1 MTRSGAQGCIT
12 FETNR
17 FKELSDMFQYC
28 RNYLFIK
35 RLLLFVDTILH
46 IIAFMV
52 GLALVAGTL
61 FSAISTF
68 VLPRIARSQLN
79 RIVFGILRRVVEI
92 LLHFTSTF
100 EQRDAMMAYYAPIGL
115 MLLVPAWYTLITIG
129 YAAMYWALGMQD
141 LLFDLRLSGSSLLT
155 LGFAS
160 SDGFLVTSLVFSEA
174 TIGLV
179 LVALLIAYLPTM
191 YSAFSRREQAVNLL
205 EVRAG
210 NPPSAVEMILR
221 FNRIQGIERLNDYWS
236 VWKAWFADIEES
248 HTVLPALVFFRSPRP
263 QNSWVTAAGAV
274 LDAAS
279 LTLSAVDIP
288 ISASA
293 QLSIR
298 AGFLA
303 LRRISD
309 YFDIRYPSDP
319 HYPRNSINITRAE
332 FDAALERLSR
342 DNVPL
347 KPDRDQAW
355 NDFAGWR
362 VNYDFVLLALC
373 SLTMAPPS
381 PWTGDRTPK
390 SKLPPLF
397 LPKK

>member
-1 MTRSGAQGCIT
+1 MDI
-12 FETNR
+12 F
-17 FKELSDMFQYC
+17 
-28 RNYLFIK
+28 
-35 RLLLFVDTILH
+35 LH
-46 IIAFMV
+46 ILAFLF
-52 GLALVAGTL
+52 GLALVARTL

-79 RIVFGILRRVVEI
+79 RVVFGMLRRVVGV

-100 EQRDAMMAYYAPIGL
+100 EQRDAIMAYYAPIGL
-115 MLLVPAWYTLITIG
+115 MLLVPAWYILITIG

-160 SDGFLVTSLVFSEA
+160 TDGFLISILVFSEA

-221 FNRIQGIERLNDYWS
+221 FNRIHGIERLNDYWS
-236 VWKAWFADIEES
+236 VWEAWFADVEES

-263 QNSWVTAAGAV
+263 QNSWVVAAGAV

-303 LRRISD
+303 LRRITD
-309 YFDIRYPSDP
+309 YFDIPYPLDP
-319 HYPRNSINITRAE
+319 HFPQDPISVTRAE
-332 FDAALERLSR
+332 FDAALDRLAQN
-342 DNVPL
+342 NVPL
-347 KPDRDQAW
+347 KPDRDRAW
-355 NDFAGWR
+355 ADFAGWR
-362 VNYDFVLLALC
+362 VNYDFVLLTMC
-373 SLTMAPPS
+373 SLTMAPPA
-381 PWTGDRTPK
+381 PWTGDRSPK
-390 SKLPPLF
+390 PKLPPLF
-397 LPKK
+397 LPKKKL

>member
-1 MTRSGAQGCIT
+1 MDI
-12 FETNR
+12 F
-17 FKELSDMFQYC
+17 
-28 RNYLFIK
+28 
-35 RLLLFVDTILH
+35 LH
-46 IIAFMV
+46 ILAFLF
-52 GLALVAGTL
+52 GLALVVRTL
-61 FSAISTF
+61 YSAISTF

-79 RIVFGILRRVVEI
+79 RVVFGMLRRVVEI
-92 LLHFTSTF
+92 FLHFTSTF
-100 EQRDAMMAYYAPIGL
+100 EQRDAIMAYYAPIGL
-115 MLLVPAWYTLITIG
+115 MLLVPAWYILISIG

-141 LLFDLRLSGSSLLT
+141 ILFDLRLSGSSLLT

-160 SDGFLVTSLVFSEA
+160 TDGFLISSLVFSEA

-236 VWKAWFADIEES
+236 VWETWFADVEES

-274 LDAAS
+274 LDAAA
-279 LTLSAVDIP
+279 LTLSSVDIP

-303 LRRISD
+303 LRRIAD
-309 YFDIRYPSDP
+309 YFDIPYPPDP
-319 HYPRNSINITRAE
+319 HFPQNPISVTRAE
-332 FDAALERLSR
+332 FDAALERLSQN
-342 DNVPL
+342 DVPL
-347 KPDRDQAW
+347 KPDRDKAW
-355 NDFAGWR
+355 IDFAGWR

-381 PWTGDRTPK
+381 PWTGGRVNK

-397 LPKK
+397 LPKKKS